1 MTNREIA
8 KKINM
13 LAKLMELHDEN
24 PFKIKSYSSAY
35 LNIRKQPVEFSSLD
49 EAGLNSIQGIGV
61 TISTKILELINT
73 GELQD
78 LNNYLEKTPEGIVE
92 MLNIKGF
99 GPKKIKL
106 IWKELE
112 IETIG
117 ELLYAINENRLVTL
131 KDLVQKRKRVSK
143 SN

>member
-1 MTNREIA
+1 MCDSQWVIW
-8 KKINM
+8 
-13 LAKLMELHDEN
+13 
-24 PFKIKSYSSAY
+24 
-35 LNIRKQPVEFSSLD
+35 
-49 EAGLNSIQGIGV
+49 
-61 TISTKILELINT
+61 INT

-117 ELLYAINENRLVTL
+117 ELLYAINENRLVDL
-131 KDLVQKRKRVSK
+131 KGFGTKTQASVKEQLEYFLEEPFGS
-143 SN
+143 SSHFF